1 MLLTVERAGYYTR
14 AERSHIKFDQD
25 FAALPGAIIA
35 LAGLQ
40 KIGKESGFNVYN
52 SKSFDKLSNVVNTLL
67 YILIEHWFA
76 CIILSVFGGTIWALL
91 VVEPKVNVQNAFKQ
105 QRRDRL
111 GE

>member
-1 MLLTVERAGYYTR
+1 LDATR
-14 AERSHIKFDQD
+14 VLKEVILSSIKI
-25 FAALPGAIIA
+25 FAALPAAIIA

-40 KIGKESGFNVYN
+40 KIGRESGFNIYN
-52 SKSFDKLSNVVNTLL
+52 SKSFDKLSNIINTLL

-76 CIILSVFGGTIWALL
+76 CIILSVFGGMVWALL
-91 VVEPKVNVQNAFKQ
+91 VVEPKVKAQNAFEQ